1 MYFFSRSFSLIMAIL
16 TCFVISLPT
25 FGQDGKPVAKA
36 DPPAQ
41 EISTTDFKQI
51 YSADFESGIADW
63 ELLDDGWQHLRAGN
77 SQVLGLV
84 KKQSNYSPT
93 HRSPTHIALLKGNA
107 VTDFQ
112 LDLRIQSTHEDYDHR
127 DVCLF
132 FGYQSPD
139 EYYYVHLGKKTDPH
153 CNQIFIVNRNDR
165 TKISATTSEGT
176 NWDKR
181 WHSVRLQRSAATG
194 EIRVFFDDMNNPVM
208 TAKDNTFTHGRI
220 GVGSFD
226 DTANFDNLKLTGKAL
241 STENK
246 EVQSLVEKQ
255 KNNSEK
261 PAADKAPDKT
271 TSDQ

>member
-1 MYFFSRSFSLIMAIL
+1 MFSFSRSIPLIMAIL
-16 TCFVISLPT
+16 TCFVISLTT
-25 FGQDGKPVAKA
+25 FGQDEKPVAKA
-36 DPPAQ
+36 DPPSQ
-41 EISTTDFKQI
+41 EILTNDFKQI
-51 YSADFESGIADW
+51 YSADFESGIVDW
-63 ELLDDGWQHLRAGN
+63 ELLDDGWQHMRSGN

-93 HRSPTHIALLKGNA
+93 HRSPTHIALLKGNE

-176 NWDKR
+176 NWDNR

-194 EIRVFFDDMNNPVM
+194 EIRVFFDDMNKPVM
-208 TAKDNTFTHGRI
+208 TAKDKTFTHGRI

-226 DTANFDNLKLTGKAL
+226 DTANFDNLKLIGNAYSGVPKERQDSTGG
-241 STENK
+241 
-246 EVQSLVEKQ
+246 Q
-255 KNNSEK
+255 KNHGDI
-261 PAADKAPDKT
+261 PTTDKT